1 MANNALVPSL
11 SLNIYAW
18 TEGDEAAEIA
28 RAMGNG
34 GEAASDRL
42 RAVTG
47 TEPSQTRFGRL
58 EDFARIIGLQRQEMP
73 STT

>member
-1 MANNALVPSL
+1 MPINALVPSL

-28 RAMGNG
+28 RAMGNS

-42 RAVTG
+42 VSWSPGQNRRRRASG
-47 TEPSQTRFGRL
+47 DWKISRG
-58 EDFARIIGLQRQEMP
+58 
-73 STT
+73 